1 MDSDSKD
8 GSRQDRWSV
17 LHLINVFDARYQRD
31 QQQIVDLQR
40 RRGYAVTVVTSR
52 YDDESN
58 RRDVRFFQ
66 DAEKHLSG
74 VKIFHTHSCKIPLG
88 TSQPAVIYRPNS
100 AVFKP
105 YDITHIHGLT
115 SYSCVLGCVSK
126 RVNRTRLVTRS
137 DLSQEGYALLKNNAA
152 WRSVFFKLLRSID
165 AVYAYTELE
174 KAVLVEVGIPEDDI
188 WVVPLGVRLE
198 QFYECVSREDAGHTL
213 TIGYIGRFDRV
224 KGVHRLVEPL
234 SKILRE
240 YDFVRVTFAGPK
252 HDVQYAN
259 NVLSRMSALPNF
271 SYLGSFLPAE
281 TPPFYHRCDIIVIP
295 SLYDTGAIVALE
307 AMASGK
313 AIIASNVRPLNQYLE
328 HGVSA
333 LLVETEDEIY
343 SSCKRLIE
351 DADLRAKIG
360 AAARKESSKYSDLA
374 MIRKLEQ
381 VYACVTER

>member
-8 GSRQDRWSV
+8 GSPRDRWSV

-31 QQQIVDLQR
+31 QQQIVDLQH
-40 RRGYAVTVVTSR
+40 RRGYDVTVVTSR

-58 RRDVRFFQ
+58 RRGARFFQ
-66 DAEKHLSG
+66 DAEKHLRG

-115 SYSCVLGCVSK
+115 SYSCVLGCLFK

-137 DLSQEGYALLKNNAA
+137 DLSQEGYALLKSNAA
-152 WRSVFFKLLRSID
+152 WRTVFFKLLRSID

-198 QFYECVSREDAGHTL
+198 QFYEYVSREDADHTL
-213 TIGYIGRFDRV
+213 TIGYIGRFDRE

-240 YDFVRVTFAGPK
+240 YDFVQVTFAGPT
-252 HDVQYAN
+252 HDVRYAN
-259 NVLSRMSALPNF
+259 NVLSRMRALPNF
-271 SYLGSFLPAE
+271 SYLGRPAE
-281 TPPFYHRCDIIVIP
+281 TPPFYRRCDIIVFP
-295 SLYDTGAIVALE
+295 SLYDTGTIVALE

-313 AIIASNVRPLNQYLE
+313 AIIASNVRPLNEYLE
-328 HGVSA
+328 HGVSG
-333 LLVETEDEIY
+333 LLVETEEEIY
-343 SSCKRLIE
+343 SCCKRLIE
-351 DADLRAKIG
+351 DADLRAKLG

>member
-8 GSRQDRWSV
+8 GSPRDRWSV

-31 QQQIVDLQR
+31 QQQIVDLQH
-40 RRGYAVTVVTSR
+40 RRGYDVTVVTSR

-58 RRDVRFFQ
+58 RRGARFFQ
-66 DAEKHLSG
+66 DAEKHLRG

-115 SYSCVLGCVSK
+115 SYSCVLGCLFK

-137 DLSQEGYALLKNNAA
+137 DLSQEGYALLKSNAA
-152 WRSVFFKLLRSID
+152 WRTVFFKLLRSID

-198 QFYECVSREDAGHTL
+198 QFYEYVSREDADHTL
-213 TIGYIGRFDRV
+213 TIGYIGRFDRE

-240 YDFVRVTFAGPK
+240 YDFVQVTFAGPT
-252 HDVQYAN
+252 HDVRYAN
-259 NVLSRMSALPNF
+259 NVLSRMRALPNF
-271 SYLGSFLPAE
+271 SYLGRPAE
-281 TPPFYHRCDIIVIP
+281 TPPFYRRCDIIVIP
-295 SLYDTGAIVALE
+295 SLYDTGTIVALE

-313 AIIASNVRPLNQYLE
+313 AIIASNVRPLNEYLE
-328 HGVSA
+328 HGVSG
-333 LLVETEDEIY
+333 LLVETEEEIY
-343 SSCKRLIE
+343 SCCKRLIE
-351 DADLRAKIG
+351 DADLRAKLG

>member
-8 GSRQDRWSV
+8 EPRRGCWSV

-31 QQQIVDLQR
+31 QRQIVDLQR
-40 RRGYAVTVVTSR
+40 RRGYDVTVVTSR

-66 DAEKHLSG
+66 DAEKFLDG

-115 SYSCVLGCVSK
+115 SYSCVLGCLSK
-126 RVNRTRLVTRS
+126 RVNRTRLVTRA

-152 WRSVFFKLLRSID
+152 WRSVFFKLLKSID
-165 AVYAYTELE
+165 AVYAYTDLE
-174 KAVLVEVGIPEDDI
+174 KAVLVDVGIPDDDI

-198 QFYECVSREDAGHTL
+198 QFCEPASREDAGHTL
-213 TIGYIGRFDRV
+213 TIGYVGRFDWV
-224 KGVHRLVEPL
+224 KGVHRLVAPL
-234 SKILRE
+234 SKILRKYE
-240 YDFVRVTFAGPK
+240 FVRVIFAGPK
-252 HDVQYAN
+252 RDVRYAN
-259 NVLSRMSALPNF
+259 NVLSRMRALPNF
-271 SYLGSFLPAE
+271 SYLGRPAE
-281 TPPFYHRCDIIVIP
+281 TPPFYRRCDIIVIP
-295 SLYDTGAIVALE
+295 SLYDTGTIVALE

-313 AIIASNVRPLNQYLE
+313 AIIASNVRPLSEYLE

-333 LLVETEDEIY
+333 LLVETEEEIY

-351 DADLRAKIG
+351 DPDLRAKLG

-381 VYACVTER
+381 VYACVSER

>member
-1 MDSDSKD
+1 M
-8 GSRQDRWSV
+8 SR
-17 LHLINVFDARYQRD
+17 I
-31 QQQIVDLQR
+31 
-40 RRGYAVTVVTSR
+40 
-52 YDDESN
+52 
-58 RRDVRFFQ
+58 DVMCAFFL
-66 DAEKHLSG
+66 DAEKHLDG

-88 TSQPAVIYRPNS
+88 ASQPAVIYRPNS

-105 YDITHIHGLT
+105 HDITHIHGLT
-115 SYSCVLGCVSK
+115 SYSCVLGCLSK

-152 WRSVFFKLLRSID
+152 WRSIFFKLFRSID

-174 KAVLVEVGIPEDDI
+174 KAVLVDVGIPEDDI

-198 QFYECVSREDAGHTL
+198 QFYESVSREDAGHTL
-213 TIGYIGRFDRV
+213 TIGYIGRFDWM

-240 YDFVRVTFAGPK
+240 YEFVRVAFAGPK
-252 HDVQYAN
+252 HDVRYAN
-259 NVLSRMSALPNF
+259 NVLSRMRALPNF
-271 SYLGSFLPAE
+271 SYLGRPAE
-281 TPPFYHRCDIIVIP
+281 TPPFYQRCDIIVIP
-295 SLYDTGAIVALE
+295 SLYDTGTIVALE
-307 AMASGK
+307 LWLRAK
-313 AIIASNVRPLNQYLE
+313 LLLHRTCRPLNEYLE

-333 LLVETEDEIY
+333 LLVETEEEIY
-343 SSCKRLIE
+343 SYCKRLIE
-351 DADLRAKIG
+351 DADLRAKLG